1 MKYVMVNFYNFISY
15 NLQIP
20 HSYFSMSDKVIPRK
34 RNRNLLRQYYGVKG
48 SENADQTLDIN
59 SEQFDANVY
68 MKQTLG
74 AKRLDELLSKQ
85 TTMLKEIR
93 SLDSEMQTLVYE
105 NYNKFISATDT
116 IRRMKDDFLKMEAQ
130 MEVGYYYSNS
140 NDLITLLFCSKYF
153 HNFQA
158 LTNNMSSISEFSH
171 TINTNLSDSRQK
183 ITKLSSVHSLLTKL
197 EV

>member
-1 MKYVMVNFYNFISY
+1 MIVRCR
-15 NLQIP
+15 P
-20 HSYFSMSDKVIPRK
+20 
-34 RNRNLLRQYYGVKG
+34 
-48 SENADQTLDIN
+48 
-59 SEQFDANVY
+59 
-68 MKQTLG
+68 
-74 AKRLDELLSKQ
+74 
-85 TTMLKEIR
+85 
-93 SLDSEMQTLVYE
+93 LVYE

-130 MEVGYYYSNS
+130 MEVCYYYSNR
-140 NDLITLLFCSKYF
+140 NELITLLMLKYL

-158 LTNNMSSISEFSH
+158 LTSNMSTISEFSH